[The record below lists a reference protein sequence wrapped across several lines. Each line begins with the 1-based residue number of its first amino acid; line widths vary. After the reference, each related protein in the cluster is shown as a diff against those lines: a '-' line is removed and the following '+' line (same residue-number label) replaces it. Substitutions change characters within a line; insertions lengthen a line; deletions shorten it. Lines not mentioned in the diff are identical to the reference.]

1 VDTSPRSFLNPLGA
15 KSAIGAMS
23 ACLCLMACGP
33 GEDAPDANG
42 LGEAGST
49 SGASGAASAGSNS
62 GGSAGISG
70 GGGSVALPGGASGS
84 DAGGSPTG
92 GSAAGGT
99 NGGDA
104 NVGGVAGSGSAAG
117 GAAGMVGAVPL
128 DPALMSRCT
137 GSNPVRCTI
146 PVPANGNYNVTVELG
161 NAQASSTSQVEA
173 ELSRIVVPTVK
184 LAAGVYSQQTFS
196 VNVRAEDHD
205 DYDAPGKELNIL
217 INGAAP
223 ALHGLGY
230 VAANIPTLF
239 VVGDSTVCDATGSQR
254 GWAQEFSQFLKPG
267 LAVANYADA
276 GDTAGT
282 LYGKFASR
290 GAVLK
295 EGDYLFI
302 QFGHNDQKSQAGIDS
317 YKTNLMKFIADA
329 RSAKATPVLFSP
341 VARRAYLDDRDKPT
355 TLADPG
361 FEGLDQQARDLA
373 AAEQVAF
380 VDLTELAIEYYATVN
395 ASTLFATSS
404 EIAHFNVAGATAI
417 SQLVASALKAGT
429 TPATSITDFLR

>member
-1 VDTSPRSFLNPLGA
+1 MSLPRSLPNPLLS
-15 KSAIGAMS
+15 KSAIGAVS

-33 GEDAPDANG
+33 GDDVPDARG
-42 LGEAGST
+42 SGGVGST
-49 SGASGAASAGSNS
+49 AGASGPAAAGSNS
-62 GGSAGISG
+62 GGPAGISG
-70 GGGSVALPGGASGS
+70 EGGSAAISGGTAGS
-84 DAGGSPTG
+84 NAGGSLTG
-92 GSAAGGT
+92 GSAAGGS

-104 NVGGVAGSGSAAG
+104 SAGGVASG
-117 GAAGMVGAVPL
+117 GAAGGGAAGTVAAVPL
-128 DPALMSRCT
+128 DPALMSRCM
-137 GSNPVRCTI
+137 GSNPIRCTI
-146 PVPANGNYNVTVELG
+146 PVPTNGNYNVTVELG
-161 NAQASSTSQVEA
+161 SAQDATTSQVEA
-173 ELSRIVVPTVK
+173 ELSRIVVPAVK
-184 LAAGVYSQQTFS
+184 LAAGAYSQHTFS

-205 DYDAPGKELNIL
+205 DYDAPGKELNLL

-239 VVGDSTVCDATGSQR
+239 VVGDSTVCDAQGAQR

-267 LAVANYADA
+267 LAVANYADS

-290 GAVLK
+290 GAVLE

-317 YKTNLMKFIADA
+317 YKSNLMKFIADA

-341 VARRAYLDDRDKPT
+341 VARRAQLDDRDEPT
-355 TLADPG
+355 TLEDPG

-380 VDLTELAIEYYATVN
+380 VDLTKLSLNYYATLN
-395 ASTLFATSS
+395 AATLFAPND
-404 EIAHFNVAGATAI
+404 IAHFNVAGATAM
-417 SQLVASALKAGT
+417 SKLVVDALKSGT
-429 TPATSITDFLR
+429 MPATSITDFLK